1 MGVISL
7 STMWAQQ
14 DRFEDIEAFRSAVA
28 GFGYT
33 AIEVSHSTDG
43 PRLEQLMRDGPIPLS
58 SLHAPTP
65 RLKLADGRWNGDAN
79 LADPDEGARRLA
91 IEHTKQTIDYAA
103 RAGLK
108 LVVVHLGGVGPVMT
122 ESERQLRRI
131 FDSGI
136 REGEEVES
144 LREACRQH
152 RGAGRDQ
159 HLEAARRSL
168 KELTDHASRFGIALG
183 LENRYHYHEIP
194 SPEEAAELLS
204 EYANGVAG
212 YWHDVGHAEVQHR
225 LGLIDRHAWFPRLTP
240 RTIGTHLHDVDGI
253 GDHRAPGA
261 GDVDWGYIA
270 AGLPPT
276 ALRVFE
282 IDQRQP
288 DDMVAKAPR
297 YLRERGVI
305 E

>member
-14 DRFEDIEAFRSAVA
+14 ARFDDIEAFRHAAA

-43 PRLEQLMRDGPIPLS
+43 PRLDRLMKDGPVPLS

-65 RLKLADGRWNGDAN
+65 RMKLAGGQWNSDAN
-79 LADPDEGARRLA
+79 LADVDEAARRVA
-91 IEHTKQTIDYAA
+91 IEHTKRTIDYAR

-108 LVVVHLGGVGPVMT
+108 YVVIHLGGVGATMT
-122 ESERQLRRI
+122 AAERKLRRV
-131 FDSGI
+131 FDSGV
-136 REGEEVES
+136 RDGEEVET
-144 LREACRQH
+144 LREECRRH
-152 RGAGRDQ
+152 RAEGAGA

-168 KELTDHASRFGIALG
+168 RELAEHAERHDIALG

-194 SPEEAAELLS
+194 SPQDALDLLS
-204 EYANGVAG
+204 DYPNEVAG

-225 LGLIDRHAWFPRLTP
+225 LGLIDRHSWFPRLTP

-253 GDHRAPGA
+253 GDHRAPGN
-261 GDVDWGYIA
+261 GDVDWRYIA
-270 AGLPPT
+270 AGLPRM

-288 DDMVAKAPR
+288 DELVAKAPAF
-297 YLRERGVI
+297 LRERGVI

>member
-1 MGVISL
+1 
-7 STMWAQQ
+7 MWAQQ
-14 DRFEDIEAFRSAVA
+14 ERFEDIEEFRSVVA

-33 AIEVSHSTDG
+33 ANEVSHSTDG

-65 RLKLADGRWNGDAN
+65 RMKLADGRWNGDAN
-79 LADPDEGARRLA
+79 LADPDEGARAIA
-91 IEHTKQTIDYAA
+91 IEHTKRTIDYAA

-108 LVVVHLGGVGPVMT
+108 YVVVHLGGVGAVMT
-122 ESERQLRRI
+122 DSERQLRRL
-131 FDSGI
+131 FDSGV

-144 LREACRQH
+144 LREQCRRH
-152 RGAGRDQ
+152 RSDGREQ
-159 HLEAARRSL
+159 HLEAAGRSL
-168 KELTDHASRFGIALG
+168 KELTEHASSFGIALG

-194 SPEEAAELLS
+194 SPDDAAELLAG
-204 EYANGVAG
+204 YANDVAG

-225 LGLIDRHAWFPRLTP
+225 LGLIGRHAWFPRLTS

-253 GDHRAPGA
+253 GDHRAPGN
-261 GDVDWGYIA
+261 GDVDWAYIA

-288 DDMVAKAPR
+288 DDMVAKAPQ
-297 YLRERGVI
+297 YLRDRGVI